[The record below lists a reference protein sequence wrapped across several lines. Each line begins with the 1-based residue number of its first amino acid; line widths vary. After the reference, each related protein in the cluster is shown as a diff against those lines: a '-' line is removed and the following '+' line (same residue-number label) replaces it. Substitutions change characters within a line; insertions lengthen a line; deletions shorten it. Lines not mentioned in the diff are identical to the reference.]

1 MSQPLSNVL
10 GRKLDIEQEPE
21 RGPKLATVN
30 ENNTPVR
37 VLELR
42 LVVALV
48 FLVGGFVCVPIGVGI
63 VAGVGAAI
71 IAVGVLMLAL
81 GGAIG
86 FL

>member
-48 FLVGGFVCVPIGVGI
+48 LLAVGLVCVPVGVGL
-63 VAGVGAAI
+63 VAGTGAAI
-71 IAVGVLMLAL
+71 IAVGALALTL